1 MRAFETSGDS
11 QSKPITRHSSQ
22 SRRIALGR
30 DAEVLVWKLG
40 PPGELMRSQDPVELR
55 GQPRDEVTDMRFSAD
70 GNILAVGYVSGRVN
84 IWFADANETN
94 SQPLTINWATE
105 AIDKLAFVGDTSVLL
120 VSSGSKLIQIPL
132 DLPDLG
138 RTIRNV
144 FNLETR
150 GSVRQARKRNPNLL
164 QGAALPN

>member
-1 MRAFETSGDS
+1 MFQG
-11 QSKPITRHSSQ
+11 
-22 SRRIALGR
+22 
-30 DAEVLVWKLG
+30 
-40 PPGELMRSQDPVELR
+40 
-55 GQPRDEVTDMRFSAD
+55 
-70 GNILAVGYVSGRVN
+70 VN